1 MNMNVLVADDSSFI
15 RALIVD
21 TLRDLG
27 VTDIKQA
34 ADGREA
40 LTVFRRQEF
49 DLIVIDWQMPRMS
62 GLEVVEAIRAAGHQ
76 MPILMV
82 TATGTARENVI
93 DAVRMGVSDYL
104 LKPFNPAT
112 LRDKLA
118 KYCLAMPPSAAP
130 A

>member
-118 KYCLAMPPSAAP
+118 KYCLAMPLSAAP